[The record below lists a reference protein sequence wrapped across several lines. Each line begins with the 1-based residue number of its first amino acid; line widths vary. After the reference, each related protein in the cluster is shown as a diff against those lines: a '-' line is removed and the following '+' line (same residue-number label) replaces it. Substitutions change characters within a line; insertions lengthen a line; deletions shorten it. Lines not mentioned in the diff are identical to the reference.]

1 MKKYGIIGVTLTAL
15 TVIIL
20 SGIAGAGSGHSNLT
34 YNGPATCLTCHE
46 VEATQMHASNHYQ
59 WQGQSPY
66 MISGPPVQGKLISGV
81 NSY

>member
-1 MKKYGIIGVTLTAL
+1 MKKYGVIIGATLAAL
-15 TVIIL
+15 TIIL
-20 SGIAGAGSGHSNLT
+20 SGSAGAGSGHSNLT

-46 VEATQMHASNHYQ
+46 VGAAQVHASNHYQ